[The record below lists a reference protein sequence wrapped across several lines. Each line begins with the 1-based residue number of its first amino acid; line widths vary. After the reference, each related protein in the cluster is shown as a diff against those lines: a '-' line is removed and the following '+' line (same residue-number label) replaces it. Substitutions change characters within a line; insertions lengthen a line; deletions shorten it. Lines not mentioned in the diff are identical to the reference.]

1 MLIRMG
7 FSFQLLPSDFERH
20 FFVCAAGCSRLVWNL
35 ALNLQKERLDQQLY
49 TLSFEELCDV
59 LKLWKDERPFLSEVH
74 SQPLQQ
80 RLRDLSKALKEALDP
95 ENPKQ
100 FPRFKKKGE
109 GDSFRYP
116 QGFELDEQNSRIF
129 LPKIGWVRYIKSQN
143 IAGKPKNVTVTQ
155 EAGRWYVSIQTELE
169 HEVPIHLSTSVIA
182 GDLGVVHF
190 LTLSNGTHI
199 DAPSY
204 KDLEEKIERAQRQ
217 LSLKKK
223 GSHNYQKQTLK
234 LQRLHKQLRDR
245 RNDFLHK
252 LSDQLSKNHAVI
264 VLEKLRVK
272 NMTGSARGTIENPGK
287 NVAQKAGLNRAI
299 MRQGWGEFARQV
311 KYKCEWRGG
320 LFRQVAPEYT
330 SQTCSECDFIHADNR
345 KTQALF
351 VCLACGYT
359 DNADRNAATSA
370 VAIGYRPMRASG
382 SSFACIG

>member
-20 FFVCAAGCSRLVWNL
+20 FFACAAGCSRLVWNL

-74 SQPLQQ
+74 SQPLQ
-80 RLRDLSKALKEALDP
+80 LK
-95 ENPKQ
+95 
-100 FPRFKKKGE
+100 
-109 GDSFRYP
+109 
-116 QGFELDEQNSRIF
+116 
-129 LPKIGWVRYIKSQN
+129 
-143 IAGKPKNVTVTQ
+143 
-155 EAGRWYVSIQTELE
+155 
-169 HEVPIHLSTSVIA
+169 
-182 GDLGVVHF
+182 
-190 LTLSNGTHI
+190 
-199 DAPSY
+199 
-204 KDLEEKIERAQRQ
+204 
-217 LSLKKK
+217 
-223 GSHNYQKQTLK
+223 
-234 LQRLHKQLRDR
+234 DR

-330 SQTCSECDFIHADNR
+330 SQTCSECDFLHADNR

-359 DNADRNAATSA
+359 DNADRNAAKNIAKAWEREKNNPPQEAPKKKKKRTA
-370 VAIGYRPMRASG
+370 GQAGIACCEPVRLKAQKRPKALQ
-382 SSFACIG
+382 AK